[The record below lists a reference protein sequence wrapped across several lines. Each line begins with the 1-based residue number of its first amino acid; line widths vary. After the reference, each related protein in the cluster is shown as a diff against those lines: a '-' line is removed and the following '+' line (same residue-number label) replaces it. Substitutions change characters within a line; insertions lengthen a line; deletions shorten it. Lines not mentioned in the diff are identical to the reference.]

1 MTISVRLVN
10 CANWDEDVKVMTS
23 HNQEYVL
30 RRGEVS
36 PPIAVSHGVGK
47 ELRIT
52 VEPGR
57 SGEPGYLGEVHVKS
71 ELLEGTRD
79 EGDAQ

>member
-1 MTISVRLVN
+1 MTIQVRLVN

-23 HNQEYVL
+23 HHEEYVL

-36 PPIAVSHGVGK
+36 PPIGVSHGVGK

-57 SGEPGYLGEVHVKS
+57 SGEPGYLGEVDVTTK
-71 ELLEGTRD
+71 
-79 EGDAQ
+79 GDTP

>member
-1 MTISVRLVN
+1 MTIQVRLVN

-23 HNQEYVL
+23 HQEEYLL

-57 SGEPGYLGEVHVKS
+57 KGEPGYLGEVDV
-71 ELLEGTRD
+71 LTRWLGPDTEGKP
-79 EGDAQ
+79 